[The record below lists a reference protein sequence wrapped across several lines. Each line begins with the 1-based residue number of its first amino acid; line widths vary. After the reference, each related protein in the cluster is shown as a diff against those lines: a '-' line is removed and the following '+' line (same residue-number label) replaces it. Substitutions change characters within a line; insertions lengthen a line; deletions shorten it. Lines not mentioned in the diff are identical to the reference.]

1 MQNINIGKLNLDSF
15 KDNASD
21 MDTKGAA
28 ASCNDSFYDA
38 DTASCSDRSESS
50 RRQRQIDIDRLQEL
64 FMSDEQLLTE
74 QDYAEWREIRERRK
88 AETAAW

>member
-1 MQNINIGKLNLDSF
+1 MQNIVITKLNLNGMMD
-15 KDNASD
+15 DQSD
-21 MDTKGAA
+21 MDMKNAA
-28 ASCNDSFYDA
+28 ASCNDSYDEA

-64 FMSDEQLLTE
+64 LMTDEELLTE
-74 QDYAEWREIRERRK
+74 KDYAEWRKIRERRK